1 MFKKLFMLLTVLS
14 VTVLPSHAVLKEKDL
29 EQTLVILRQ
38 DITNYYQNLL
48 HEAEGHKQ
56 EREQIIKSLINISKR
71 SNQNALMLYSQR
83 EDFVFDLTYACNE
96 VSKLYREYNRSI
108 QPFRNSIENIN
119 TEIQDSLVEE
129 TLKEIGDATWQS

>member
-48 HEAEGHKQ
+48 HEADFKT
-56 EREQIIKSLINISKR
+56 EQSKCAD
-71 SNQNALMLYSQR
+71 AL
-83 EDFVFDLTYACNE
+83 LTARGVC
-96 VSKLYREYNRSI
+96 L
-108 QPFRNSIENIN
+108 
-119 TEIQDSLVEE
+119 
-129 TLKEIGDATWQS
+129 